1 MTNTREK
8 LIELL
13 RNTRYEYRRYIA
25 MKDYEKRIAKTD
37 EEFLAVDDSI
47 VGEIPFFADHLIA
60 NGVLIPPC
68 KVGQEIWMV
77 YSPKH
82 PANPNDKGKWFM
94 LQDGVQR
101 IIYGAKG
108 LSIETWNVGTIPAKE
123 IGKKL
128 FFTQEEAEATLL
140 NRQKGE

>member
-1 MTNTREK
+1 MREK

-13 RNTRYEYRRYIA
+13 RSNMNVLKAAGTSATATLR
-25 MKDYEKRIAKTD
+25 
-37 EEFLAVDDSI
+37 LADN
-47 VGEIPFFADHLIA
+47 LIA
-60 NGVLIPPC
+60 NGVIVPPC

-77 YSPKH
+77 FSPKH

-94 LQDGVQR
+94 YQDGVQR

-108 LSIETWNVGTIPAKE
+108 LSIETWNMGTIPGKE

-128 FFTQEEAEATLL
+128 FFTCEEAEAALQSHRKENEYENL
-140 NRQKGE
+140 